1 MPETIEQQPGS
12 PFTSEEASVLKAL
25 ARTPEKKWWWDYRFL
40 IALCAFLLSLFTSL
54 ISAYVSHLR
63 DVHDQQSRF
72 TVALGALQDLN
83 LKRVELL
90 KQYRNTVYEG
100 QVSELIT
107 TQVNDALHTA
117 AELGLQLGT
126 NASTTDLVGLATRL
140 YDTGESATA
149 EKLLK
154 FALGAAQNANDE
166 SLALRALGFYTIRMG
181 RGSTAL
187 KTGEGYFERALDLDQ
202 KYDLADHPHLV
213 AWIRSSA
220 QIGWAGALAPTDCA
234 AAQKH
239 FGKGVKILA
248 GAPKSVNFD
257 RARAGAKQQ
266 WITGI
271 GGVPGCRPDAGTPPL
286 P

>member
-1 MPETIEQQPGS
+1 MTPVGEVVNTRREKREDIETSNRRSGVRIDP
-12 PFTSEEASVLKAL
+12 
-25 ARTPEKKWWWDYRFL
+25 
-40 IALCAFLLSLFTSL
+40 
-54 ISAYVSHLR
+54 
-63 DVHDQQSRF
+63 
-72 TVALGALQDLN
+72 
-83 LKRVELL
+83 
-90 KQYRNTVYEG
+90 
-100 QVSELIT
+100 
-107 TQVNDALHTA
+107 
-117 AELGLQLGT
+117 
-126 NASTTDLVGLATRL
+126 
-140 YDTGESATA
+140 
-149 EKLLK
+149 
-154 FALGAAQNANDE
+154 
-166 SLALRALGFYTIRMG
+166 
-181 RGSTAL
+181 
-187 KTGEGYFERALDLDQ
+187 
-202 KYDLADHPHLV
+202 PHLV